1 MTTSIFGSVV
11 LRTEDPRFLTGASR
25 YVDDVPAPGALRA
38 VFVRSM
44 MAHARLGRIETARAA
59 SMPGVAAVLSARDL
73 ELAPRPPA
81 GNVEGPFARPV
92 LARDRVR
99 YVGEPI
105 AVVLAED
112 LARGE
117 DAAEAVE
124 VELEPLQPVVGAEAA
139 LADGAP
145 ILHPEAGTNLAHAF
159 EERWQEDVLA
169 GAEVVARVRVR
180 HQRLAPVPMEPN
192 AILVVPEGEGLTVWI
207 STQVPFD
214 VRNDLAEALGLP
226 QERVRVIAPDVGGG
240 FGSKLHVYPEYLA
253 CAAAAVRL
261 GRPVKWVETRS
272 ESMLQL
278 NHGRAQ
284 IHDVELGATRDG
296 RLVGLRVDMLAD
308 LGAYPIAAYLPPTT
322 RTMLPGNYRIPH
334 VASRGRSV
342 VTSTTPVAEYRGAGR
357 PEATLSIERAIDV
370 LADELGMDPVELR
383 RRNLIPP
390 EAFPYVT
397 AVGSAYDSGEYERA
411 LDRALAMARYEEL
424 RREQAERRARGERL
438 ALGIGVACYVE
449 VTGFGRKELG
459 SVRVEPDGSV
469 TVLVGT
475 SSHGQGHETAFAQLA
490 ASVLGVSMD
499 AVRVVHSDTGLVPR
513 GEGTYGSRSL
523 QVGGTAVLEAASA
536 VRDRAVRIAAHLL
549 EAAVEDVDVLPGG
562 RVGVRGAPE
571 RSLGWDE
578 LARAASEPERL
589 PEGLEPGLA
598 AEARPAVRDM
608 TYPFGAHVSVVQ
620 VDLDTGEVTPLR
632 HVSVDDCGRIMNPM
646 LVRGQV
652 HGGTAQG
659 IAQALFE
666 EVVFD
671 EWGTPLTGN
680 LASYAMPA
688 ASELPGYENDHTE
701 TPTDR
706 NPLGVKGI
714 GESATIGSTPA
725 VHNAVIDA
733 LSHLGIRHIDLPL
746 TPERVH
752 RAIREAEA
760 GLQPSDPERR

>member
-1 MTTSIFGSVV
+1 M

-44 MAHARLGRIETARAA
+44 MAHARLGRIDAARAEG
-59 SMPGVAAVLSARDL
+59 MPGVAAVLTAEDL
-73 ELAPRPPA
+73 ELPPRPPA
-81 GNVEGPFARPV
+81 GNVEGPYARPV
-92 LARDRVR
+92 LARNRVR

-105 AVVLAED
+105 AVVLAET
-112 LARGE
+112 LAEAE
-117 DAAEAVE
+117 DAAEVVE
-124 VELEPLQPVVGAEAA
+124 VELDPLEPLVGAEAA
-139 LADGAP
+139 LAEGAP
-145 ILHPEAGTNLAHAF
+145 ILHEAAGTNLAHAF
-159 EERWQEDVLA
+159 EERWDEDVLA

-192 AILVVPEGEGLTVWI
+192 AICVVPQGERLTVWV

-214 VRNDLAEALGLP
+214 VRDDLAEALGLP
-226 QERVRVIAPDVGGG
+226 KEAVRVIAPDVGGG
-240 FGSKLHVYPEYLA
+240 FGSKLHVYPEYVV

-296 RLVGLRVDMLAD
+296 RLVGLRVDILAD

-322 RTMLPGNYRIPH
+322 RTMLPGNYRIPR

-342 VTSTTPVAEYRGAGR
+342 VTSTTPVGEYRGAGR
-357 PEATLSIERAIDV
+357 PEATLSIERAMDV
-370 LADELGMDPVELR
+370 LAEELGMDPVELR

-390 EAFPYVT
+390 DAFPFET
-397 AVGSAYDSGEYERA
+397 AVGSTYDSGDYARA
-411 LDRALAMARYEEL
+411 LDRALALAGYEQM
-424 RREQAERRARGERL
+424 RREQADRRARGERL
-438 ALGIGVACYVE
+438 VLGIGVACYVE
-449 VTGFGRKELG
+449 VTGFGQKGFG
-459 SVRVEPDGSV
+459 SVRVETDGSV

-475 SSHGQGHETAFAQLA
+475 SSHGQGHETAFAQLT
-490 ASVLGVSMD
+490 ASVLRVPVE
-499 AVRVVHSDTGLVPR
+499 AVRVLHSDTGLVPR

-523 QVGGTAVLEAASA
+523 QVGGTAVFEAASA
-536 VRDRAVRIAAHLL
+536 VREKALRIAAHLL
-549 EAAVEDVDVLPGG
+549 EAAAEDVDVLPDG

-578 LARAASEPERL
+578 LARAARQAERL
-589 PEGLEPGLA
+589 PEGVEPDLT
-598 AEARPAVRDM
+598 AERRPAQRDT
-608 TYPFGAHVSVVQ
+608 TYPFGAHVSVVE
-620 VDLDTGEVTPLR
+620 VDLDTGAVTPLR
-632 HVSVDDCGRIMNPM
+632 HISVDDCGRIMNPM

-659 IAQALFE
+659 IAQALYE
-666 EVVFD
+666 EMVYD
-671 EWGTPLTGN
+671 GWGTPLTAN
-680 LASYAMPA
+680 LAAYPMPA
-688 ASELPGYENDHTE
+688 ASELPAYENDHTE
-701 TPTDR
+701 TPTHL

-733 LSHLGIRHIDLPL
+733 LSHLGVRHIDLPL
-746 TPERVH
+746 TPERVL
-752 RAIREAEA
+752 RAIREANESGFRNPA
-760 GLQPSDPERR
+760 PDVDRPDGG

>member
-25 YVDDVPAPGALRA
+25 YVDDLPAPGALRA

-44 MAHARLGRIETARAA
+44 MAHARLGRIETAAA
-59 SMPGVAAVLSARDL
+59 TAMPGVVAVLTAEDL
-73 ELAPRPPA
+73 QLPPRPPA

-99 YVGEPI
+99 YVGEPV

-124 VELEPLQPVVGAEAA
+124 VELEPLDPVIGAEAA
-139 LADGAP
+139 LAEGAP
-145 ILHPEAGTNLAHAF
+145 ILHPDAGTNLAHAF
-159 EERWQEDVLA
+159 EERWDEDVLA
-169 GAEVVARVRVR
+169 DAEVVVRVRVR

-192 AILVVPEGEGLTVWI
+192 AILVVPEGEGLTVWV

-240 FGSKLHVYPEYLA
+240 FGSKLHVYPEYLV
-253 CAAAAVRL
+253 CAAAALRL

-284 IHDVELGATRDG
+284 IHDIELGATRDG
-296 RLVGLRVDMLAD
+296 RLVGMRVDILAD

-322 RTMLPGNYRIPH
+322 RTMLPGTYRIPR

-342 VTSTTPVAEYRGAGR
+342 VTSTTPVGEYRGAGR
-357 PEATLSIERAIDV
+357 PEATLSIERAMDA
-370 LADELGMDPVELR
+370 LADELGVDPVELR

-390 EAFPYVT
+390 EAFPYET
-397 AVGSAYDSGEYERA
+397 AVGSTYDSGEYERA
-411 LDRALAMARYEEL
+411 LDRALALAGYEEL
-424 RREQAERRARGERL
+424 RREQAERRARGDRL

-475 SSHGQGHETAFAQLA
+475 SSHGQGHETAFAQLT
-490 ASVLGVSMD
+490 ASVLGVPVG

-523 QVGGTAVLEAASA
+523 QVGGTAVFEAASA
-536 VRDRAVRIAAHLL
+536 VRDKALRIAAHLL
-549 EAAVEDVDVLPGG
+549 EAAVEDVEVLPDG

-598 AEARPAVRDM
+598 AVARPAVDM
-608 TYPFGAHVSVVQ
+608 TYPFGAHVSVVE
-620 VDLDTGEVTPLR
+620 VDLETGEVIPLR

-688 ASELPGYENDHTE
+688 ASELPAYENDHTE

-733 LSHLGIRHIDLPL
+733 LSHLGIRHVDLPL
-746 TPERVH
+746 TPERVR

-760 GLQPSDPERR
+760 GLQA

>member
-1 MTTSIFGSVV
+1 M

-44 MAHARLGRIETARAA
+44 MAHAEVGRIDTAGAA
-59 SMPGVAAVLSARDL
+59 AMPGVVAVFSAAQLDL
-73 ELAPRPPA
+73 PPRPPA

-105 AVVLAED
+105 AIVLAET
-112 LARGE
+112 LAQAE
-117 DAAEAVE
+117 DAAEALD
-124 VELEPLQPVVGAEAA
+124 VELEPLEPVVGAEAA
-139 LADGAP
+139 LAEGAP
-145 ILHPEAGTNLAHAF
+145 ILHPGAGTNLAHAF
-159 EERWQEDVLA
+159 EERWNEDVLA
-169 GAEVVARVRVR
+169 GAEVISRVRVR

-192 AILVVPEGEGLTVWI
+192 AILAVPGDEGLTVWV

-226 QERVRVIAPDVGGG
+226 KERVRVIAPDVGGG
-240 FGSKLHVYPEYLA
+240 FGSKLHVYPEYVV

-261 GRPVKWVETRS
+261 GRPVKWVETRT
-272 ESMLQL
+272 ESMMQL

-284 IHDVELGATRDG
+284 IHDVELGAVRDG
-296 RLVGLRVDMLAD
+296 RLVGLRVDILAD

-322 RTMLPGNYRIPH
+322 RTMLPGNYRIPR

-342 VTSTTPVAEYRGAGR
+342 VTSTTPVGEYRGAGR
-357 PEATLSIERAIDV
+357 PEATLSIERAMDV

-390 EAFPYVT
+390 EAFPYET
-397 AVGSAYDSGEYERA
+397 AVGSTYDSGDYERA
-411 LDRALAMARYEEL
+411 LDRALALAGYEEL
-424 RREQAERRARGERL
+424 RREQAERRTRGDRV

-459 SVRVEPDGSV
+459 WVRVEPDGSV
-469 TVLVGT
+469 VVLVGT
-475 SSHGQGHETAFAQLA
+475 SSHGQGHETAFAQLT
-490 ASVLGVSMD
+490 ASVLGVPVE

-513 GEGTYGSRSL
+513 GDGTYGSRSL
-523 QVGGTAVLEAASA
+523 QVGGTAVFEAASA
-536 VRDRAVRIAAHLL
+536 VREKAVRIAAHLL

-562 RVGVRGAPE
+562 RVGIRGAPE
-571 RSLGWDE
+571 RSVGWDE
-578 LARAASEPERL
+578 LARIAGDPDRL

-598 AEARPAVRDM
+598 AERRPAVRDM
-608 TYPFGAHVSVVQ
+608 TYPFGAHVSVVE
-620 VDLDTGEVTPLR
+620 VDLDTGLVRPLR

-671 EWGTPLTGN
+671 AWGTPLTAN
-680 LASYAMPA
+680 LAAYAMPA
-688 ASELPGYENDHTE
+688 APELPAFENDHTE
-701 TPTDR
+701 TPTDL

-733 LSHLGIRHIDLPL
+733 LSHLGIRHLDLPL
-746 TPERVH
+746 TPERVR

-760 GLQPSDPERR
+760 IGLQPPAGGRR

>member
-1 MTTSIFGSVV
+1 MV

-25 YVDDVPAPGALRA
+25 YVEDVPAPGALRA

-44 MAHARLGRIETARAA
+44 MAHARLGRIEAA
-59 SMPGVAAVLSARDL
+59 GAVSMPGVVAVLTATDL
-73 ELAPRPPA
+73 PLPPRPPA

-105 AVVLAED
+105 AVVLAET
-112 LARGE
+112 LAQAE

-124 VELEPLQPVVGAEAA
+124 VELEPLEPVVGAEAA
-139 LADGAP
+139 LADDAP

-159 EERWQEDVLA
+159 EERWDEDVLA
-169 GAEVVARVRVR
+169 GAEVIARVRVR

-192 AILVVPEGEGLTVWI
+192 AMLAVPEGEGLTAWV

-214 VRNDLAEALGLP
+214 VRDELAEALGLP
-226 QERVRVIAPDVGGG
+226 KDRVRVIAPDVGGG
-240 FGSKLHVYPEYLA
+240 FGSKLHVYPEYLV
-253 CAAAAVRL
+253 CAAAAMRL
-261 GRPVKWVETRS
+261 GRPVRWVETRT
-272 ESMLQL
+272 ESMMQL

-296 RLVGLRVDMLAD
+296 RLVGLRVDILAD

-322 RTMLPGNYRIPH
+322 RTMLPGTYRIPR

-342 VTSTTPVAEYRGAGR
+342 VTSTTPVGEYRGAGR
-357 PEATLSIERAIDV
+357 PEATLSIERAMDV

-390 EAFPYVT
+390 EAFPHET
-397 AVGSAYDSGEYERA
+397 AVGSTYDSGEYERA
-411 LDRALAMARYEEL
+411 LDRALALAGYEEL
-424 RREQAERRARGERL
+424 RREQAERRARGDRI

-449 VTGFGRKELG
+449 VTGFGRKEFG
-459 SVRVEPDGSV
+459 SVRVETDGSV

-475 SSHGQGHETAFAQLA
+475 SSHGQGHETAFAQLT
-490 ASVLGVSMD
+490 ASVLGVPLA

-523 QVGGTAVLEAASA
+523 QVGGTAVFEAAGA
-536 VRDRAVRIAAHLL
+536 VRDKALRIAAHLL
-549 EAAVEDVDVLPGG
+549 EAAIEDLEVLPEG
-562 RVGVRGAPE
+562 RIGVRGAPE

-578 LARAASEPERL
+578 LARAAADPQRL
-589 PEGLEPGLA
+589 PQGLEPGLS

-608 TYPFGAHVSVVQ
+608 TYPFGAHVSVVE
-620 VDLDTGEVTPLR
+620 VDLDTGEVTPVR

-659 IAQALFE
+659 IAQALYE

-671 EWGTPLTGN
+671 EWGTPLTAN
-680 LASYAMPA
+680 LAAYGMPA
-688 ASELPGYENDHTE
+688 ASELPPYENDHTE
-701 TPTDR
+701 TPTDL

-733 LSHLGIRHIDLPL
+733 LSHLGIRHLDLPL
-746 TPERVH
+746 GAERVR
-752 RAIREAEA
+752 RAVREAEA
-760 GLQPSDPERR
+760 AFRSPRPPTDTSG